1 MSPGTASLYERLNR
15 NNTMT
20 KTYLITGASRG
31 IGAACAR
38 LAGAQGANVVVNY
51 VANSNAAHAVVS
63 AVETA
68 GGKALAVQ
76 GDMSKEADIVA
87 VFAACEQS
95 FGKPDVVINNAGTV
109 AVEGRLDSM
118 DGDRISRIIDLNTT
132 GAIIVARE
140 AVKAMSTKHGGKGGA
155 LVNISSK
162 AALLGSPNTYI
173 DYASAKGAIDTLTW
187 GLAQE
192 VAREGIRV
200 NGIRPGLIDTDIHSA
215 GGNPDRVA
223 KLGDTV
229 PMGRAGTAEE
239 VAKAVLWLASD
250 EASYVTGSTLDVA
263 GGR

>member
-1 MSPGTASLYERLNR
+1 
-15 NNTMT
+15 MT
-20 KTYLITGASRG
+20 RTYLITGASRG
-31 IGAACAR
+31 IGAACAK
-38 LAGAQGANVVVNY
+38 LAGAEGANVVVNY
-51 VANSNAAHAVVS
+51 VANSTAANDVVT
-63 AVETA
+63 AVEA
-68 GGKALAVQ
+68 VGGKAIAVQ
-76 GDMSKEADIVA
+76 GDMSKEADILA
-87 VFAACEQS
+87 VFSACDEAFS
-95 FGKPDVVINNAGTV
+95 KPDVVINNAGTV
-109 AVEGRLDSM
+109 ATEGRLDTM

-215 GGNPDRVA
+215 GGNPDRAA

-239 VAKAVLWLASD
+239 VAKAILWLASD
-250 EASYVTGSTLDVA
+250 DASYVTGSTLDVA